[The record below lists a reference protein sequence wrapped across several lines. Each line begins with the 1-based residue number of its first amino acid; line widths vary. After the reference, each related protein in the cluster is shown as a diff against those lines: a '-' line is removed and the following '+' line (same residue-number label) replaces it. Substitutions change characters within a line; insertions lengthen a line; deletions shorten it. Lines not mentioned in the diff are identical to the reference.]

1 MLKKLYYELDKK
13 IRLRLKLIFFF
24 SILTILFESLSIISV
39 FPIIQTMIDPSFI
52 VDNVSFIDLTSLNED
67 LIITSVF
74 LSIFLLFLL
83 KNVCLYYLTIFQSKF
98 ISFATLDLTGKFFIN
113 YLDLDYKE
121 FIKHNSSYYIR
132 NVIESIGSLF
142 SLYFKSIIVIF
153 TELFV
158 VIILLIVL
166 FKLYA
171 IGTII
176 FLVTFSLLSFFLYI
190 INKNVL
196 KKYGKNI
203 NTYFHK
209 RLINL
214 NHGFNSYQEINIT
227 NTNKFF
233 SRIFIKNLRDI
244 AITSYKVEAVV
255 QLPRLL
261 LEVVGISMI
270 LAFLYLLNMD
280 KSMSFNDILP
290 SLSLFA
296 ISGLRMLPSANR
308 IISSFNR
315 IKYSTPAI
323 EILVKEVERFHKNK
337 KEESKQINKSI
348 DFKDSIKIK
357 DLEFSYDEKNN
368 IFENFK
374 IDFKKGEFNVIF
386 GPSGCGKTTLMNI
399 LLGFLKP
406 SKGDILVDDKS
417 ILYNLHDWRSLMSFV
432 PQEINLS
439 DSDLMSNLAYGV
451 NESEIDIKKINK
463 VLEIV
468 DLKEFV
474 ESLPHKLKTY
484 TGEKGLKISGGQR
497 QRIAIARALYRD
509 KEILILDEATSALD
523 QETEKKIIKNIKEN
537 MKEKTVIFISHRD
550 SVRKYADKVFQFKNK
565 KIFLSYQ
572 K

>member
-1 MLKKLYYELDKK
+1 MLKKLYYELDEK

-24 SILTILFESLSIISV
+24 SLLTILFESLSIISV
-39 FPIIQTMIDPSFI
+39 FPIMQVMIDPSFI
-52 VDNVSFIDLTSLNED
+52 VEKVTFIDLTSFDDD
-67 LIITSVF
+67 LIITTIF
-74 LSIFLLFLL
+74 LSIFLLFLV
-83 KNVCLYYLTIFQSKF
+83 KNVSLYYLTIFQSKF
-98 ISFATLDLTGKFFIN
+98 ISFATLNLTGKFFIN

-132 NVIESIGSLF
+132 NVIESIGALF
-142 SLYFKSIIVIF
+142 SVYFKSIIIIF
-153 TELFV
+153 TEVFV

-171 IGTII
+171 TGTII
-176 FLVTFSLLSFFLYI
+176 FLIIFSTLSFFLYI

-196 KKYGKNI
+196 KKYGQNI
-203 NTYFHK
+203 NNYFHK

-227 NTNKFF
+227 NTNKYF

-244 AITSYKVEAVV
+244 AITSYRVEAVV

-261 LEVVGISMI
+261 LEVVGIAMI
-270 LAFLYLLNMD
+270 LFFLFYLNVD
-280 KSMSFNDILP
+280 KTMTFNDFLP

-323 EILVKEVERFHKNK
+323 EILAKEVDRFHKNK
-337 KEESKQINKSI
+337 KEELQQINTTVH
-348 DFKDSIKIK
+348 FKDSIKIEN
-357 DLEFSYDEKNN
+357 LEFSYDGKNK
-368 IFENFK
+368 IFE
-374 IDFKKGEFNVIF
+374 DFKMDFKRGEFNVIY

-406 SKGDILVDDKS
+406 TKGDILVDGKS

-451 NESEIDIKKINK
+451 DESKIDINKINK
-463 VLEIV
+463 VLEMV

-474 ESLPHKLKTY
+474 ESLPYKLKTY

-497 QRIAIARALYRD
+497 QRIAIARALYRN

-523 QETEKKIIKNIKEN
+523 KDTEKKIIKNIREN
-537 MKEKTVIFISHRD
+537 MKGKTVIFISHRD

-565 KIFLSYQ
+565 KIFLSD
-572 K
+572 